1 MQKISTFT
9 LFISKTNLF
18 WNLTKIIDEADGG
31 VFLEGVVNAVD
42 VDISL
47 VEQMMEHINWFHG
60 RRPLLFVSK
69 NQIYPLVQ
77 VCTDKI
83 TLHSLNTEVIFININ
98 FYSNCKLT

>member
-42 VDISL
+42 VNISL
-47 VEQMMEHINWFHG
+47 VEQMMEHIN
-60 RRPLLFVSK
+60 
-69 NQIYPLVQ
+69 
-77 VCTDKI
+77 
-83 TLHSLNTEVIFININ
+83 
-98 FYSNCKLT
+98 

>member
-9 LFISKTNLF
+9 LFVSKTNLF

-83 TLHSLNTEVIFININ
+83 TLHSLNTEVI
-98 FYSNCKLT
+98 YQY

>member
-1 MQKISTFT
+1 MHLFNTLFYHSIKILKFMQKISTFT

-47 VEQMMEHINWFHG
+47 VEQMMEHIN
-60 RRPLLFVSK
+60 
-69 NQIYPLVQ
+69 
-77 VCTDKI
+77 
-83 TLHSLNTEVIFININ
+83 
-98 FYSNCKLT
+98 

>member
-83 TLHSLNTEVIFININ
+83 TLHSLKHRSYLSILTFTVIAN
-98 FYSNCKLT
+98 

>member
-18 WNLTKIIDEADGG
+18 WNLTKIIDEANGS

-47 VEQMMEHINWFHG
+47 VEQMMEHIN
-60 RRPLLFVSK
+60 
-69 NQIYPLVQ
+69 
-77 VCTDKI
+77 
-83 TLHSLNTEVIFININ
+83 
-98 FYSNCKLT
+98 